1 MFKLTGNQLQNLL
14 NYLSARP
21 WGEVN
26 NLIVEFS
33 KLEKIDNKNQE
44 ELIKKELKDLSKV

>member
-1 MFKLTGNQLQNLL
+1 MKFLLTPEQLTKIL
-14 NYLSARP
+14 NYLTTRP

-33 KLEKIDNKNQE
+33 KLEKLEPKED
-44 ELIKKELKDLSKV
+44 KK